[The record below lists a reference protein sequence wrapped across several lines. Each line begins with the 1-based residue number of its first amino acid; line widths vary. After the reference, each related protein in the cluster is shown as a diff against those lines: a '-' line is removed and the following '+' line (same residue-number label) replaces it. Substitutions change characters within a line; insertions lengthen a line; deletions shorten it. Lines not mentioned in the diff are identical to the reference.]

1 MASALTLNYSSSAL
15 LSAIIKTAESKLI
28 PITRDS
34 VAEGGA
40 PFGAA
45 ILTQSSLEPVTVSIN
60 AWRESPLL
68 HGETNCIREFFQ
80 NAPETRPETESC
92 IFFATHEPCS
102 LCLSGIAW
110 TGFPLVIYLYT
121 YEDTRDLLGVSGDIE
136 ILEEIFR
143 VRAPGDT
150 DETLAARPLYNK
162 QNKFFSAKSMADL
175 VDEIGDT
182 EERERLKKEI
192 EKVRAIYND
201 FSRMWCEKK
210 TEAAAS
216 K

>member
-1 MASALTLNYSSSAL
+1 MATSAISAHSRSVL
-15 LSAIIKTAESKLI
+15 LSAILKTIENRLI

-34 VAEGGA
+34 LAEGGA

-45 ILTQSSLEPVTVSIN
+45 ILMQSNLEPVTVSIN

-80 NAPETRPETESC
+80 NPPEARPDTESC

-110 TGFPLVIYLYT
+110 TGFPLVFFLYT
-121 YEDTRDLLGVSGDIE
+121 YEDTRDLLGIAGDIE
-136 ILEEIFR
+136 ILQEIFR

-162 QNKFFSAKSMADL
+162 QNKFFSVKSIADL
-175 VDEIGDT
+175 VEEIDDI
-182 EERERLKKEI
+182 EEKERIKKEI
-192 EKVRAIYND
+192 QKVREVYD
-201 FSRMWCEKK
+201 EFSRDWSSMQAERP
-210 TEAAAS
+210 TS
-216 K
+216 N